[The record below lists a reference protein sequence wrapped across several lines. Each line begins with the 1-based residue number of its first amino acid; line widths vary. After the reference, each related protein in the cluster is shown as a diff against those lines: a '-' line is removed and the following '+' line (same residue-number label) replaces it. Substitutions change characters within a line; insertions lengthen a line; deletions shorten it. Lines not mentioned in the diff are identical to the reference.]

1 MPWREM
7 SPMEQRLQL
16 VRDYRSGFFT
26 MTELAE
32 QYGISRKTGYKWV
45 DRYAAADADVGAL
58 SDRSRR
64 PHRSPSA
71 IEGAVVDAL
80 IALRRRHPRWG
91 PKKLLTLGRTQH
103 PTWAWPSRST
113 TSAVFKR
120 AGLVTRGPG
129 ARRRTHGSAGLA
141 PITAAN
147 GTWTTD
153 FKGEFRTGDGR
164 YCYPLT
170 VRDGWS
176 RFVLRCDG
184 LLARTFVEVQRRFA
198 RAFAEYG
205 LPERI
210 RSDNGLPF
218 AGSGLSRLS
227 RLAVWWIRLGI
238 VPERI
243 VPGHPEQNGSHEQF
257 HAILK
262 AETARPPASHLRA
275 QQRRFDRFCT
285 EYNQERPHEALAY
298 QVPAARY
305 QPSPRRLPDVL
316 PPIEYPGHLEVRLV
330 SHSGEIAWRGDQTFL
345 SETLAGEPVGFEEV
359 DDGLWTVYF
368 ATIAVARFD
377 ERQRSFHPMAAI
389 TTGRSAAGTSHRS
402 TSLDGRQAPVGS
414 PSRRGKPQ

>member
-1 MPWREM
+1 MPWQETE
-7 SPMEQRLQL
+7 PMEQRLEFIREYETGL
-16 VRDYRSGFFT
+16 FT

-32 QYGISRKTGYKWV
+32 QYGVSRKTGYKWLA
-45 DRYAAADADVGAL
+45 RYAGERVAGL

-64 PHRSPSA
+64 PHQSPQA
-71 IEGAVVDAL
+71 TDTEVVDAL
-80 IALRRRHPRWG
+80 VALRHRHPHWG
-91 PKKLLTLGRTQH
+91 PKKLLALGRTQH
-103 PTWAWPSRST
+103 PTWVWPSRST
-113 TSAVFKR
+113 TSAILKR
-120 AGLVTRGPG
+120 VGLVTHSPGP
-129 ARRRTHGSAGLA
+129 RRRAHGGAVLA

-205 LPERI
+205 LPDRI

-218 AGSGLSRLS
+218 AGIGLSRLS
-227 RLAVWWIRLGI
+227 RLAVWWMRLAI

-262 AETARPPASHLRA
+262 AETARPPAAHLRA

-285 EYNQERPHEALAY
+285 EYNQERPHEALAD
-298 QVPAARY
+298 QVPADRY
-305 QPSPRRLPDVL
+305 QPSRRRLPDVL

-330 SHSGEIAWRGDQTFL
+330 SRSGEIAWHGSQAFL
-345 SETLAGEPVGFEEV
+345 SETLAGEYVGFEEV
-359 DDGLWTVYF
+359 DDGIWTVYF
-368 ATIAVARFD
+368 STIALARFD
-377 ERQRSFHPMAAI
+377 ERHRSFHPIAAI
-389 TTGRSAAGTSHRS
+389 TTGRSAAAAPPRPASI
-402 TSLDGRQAPVGS
+402 DGRQAPGGS
-414 PSRRGKPQ
+414 PSRMGTPP

>member
-1 MPWREM
+1 
-7 SPMEQRLQL
+7 MEQRLQL

-45 DRYAAADADVGAL
+45 DRYVAADADVGTL

-64 PHRSPSA
+64 PHNSPSA
-71 IEGAVVDAL
+71 VEGAVVDAL

-91 PKKLLTLGRTQH
+91 PKKLLTLGRKQH
-103 PTWAWPSRST
+103 PPWAWPSRST
-113 TSAVFKR
+113 TSAILKR
-120 AGLVTRGPG
+120 AGLVTREPRP
-129 ARRRTHGSAGLA
+129 RRRTHQQAVLA
-141 PITAAN
+141 PITTAN

-170 VRDGWS
+170 LRDGWS

-218 AGSGLSRLS
+218 AGIGLSRLS
-227 RLAVWWIRLGI
+227 RLAVWWMRLGI

-257 HAILK
+257 HAVLK
-262 AETARPPASHLRA
+262 AATARPPAPNLRA

-285 EYNQERPHEALAY
+285 EYNHERPHEALDH
-298 QVPAARY
+298 QVPADRY
-305 QPSPRRLPDVL
+305 QPSPRRFPAVL
-316 PPIEYPGHLEVRLV
+316 APLEYPGHLEVRLV
-330 SHSGEIAWRGDQTFL
+330 SGSGEIAWRSGQEFL
-345 SETLAGEPVGFEEV
+345 SETLAGEYVGFEEV
-359 DDGLWTVYF
+359 DDGIWTVYF

-377 ERQRSFHPMAAI
+377 ERYRCFHPIAAI
-389 TTGRSAAGTSHRS
+389 TEGRSAASSAEQPH
-402 TSLDGRQAPVGS
+402 SLDRRQAPARSASKNG
-414 PSRRGKPQ
+414 RQR